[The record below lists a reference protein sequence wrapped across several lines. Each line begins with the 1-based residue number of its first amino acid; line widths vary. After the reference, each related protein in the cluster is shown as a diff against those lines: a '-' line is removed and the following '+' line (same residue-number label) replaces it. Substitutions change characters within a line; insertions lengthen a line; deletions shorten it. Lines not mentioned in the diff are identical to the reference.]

1 MNLRSSLQALPERFW
16 SNETVC
22 LRPIK
27 TEADL
32 IFAANECQLTKE
44 QREFVNPVWFSV
56 GRAYLEPEKH
66 WPCVI
71 CTTEGERIGF
81 LDFYCWNGGE
91 EATSWSFFIDLKQQ
105 GKGYGRAAAALAGK
119 LLKAGVESRQQKHG
133 QQKQQNPSVQHL
145 KQESPGNLRDRAVGQ
160 LGLNIGQVDR

>member
-22 LRPIK
+22 LRPMK

-105 GKGYGRAAAALAGK
+105 GKGYGRAAAVLC
-119 LLKAGVESRQQKHG
+119 AGVFSACGDGR
-133 QQKQQNPSVQHL
+133 
-145 KQESPGNLRDRAVGQ
+145 R
-160 LGLNIGQVDR
+160 